1 MIYIQ
6 KNVSLK
12 SYNTFAVDVQT
23 DFFVEVKYEQ
33 EIFDLISTDVFA
45 SQPHLILGG
54 GANILFTK
62 DYHGL
67 IIKNSLMG
75 KTIIKEENNL
85 VYVNIWAG
93 ENWHETMMWSLEQW
107 FVWGENLVLIP
118 GNVWSAPVGNIGAY
132 GKEAKDII
140 YEVEGI
146 DLTTGQKKTRSNS
159 ACAFGYRDSIFK
171 NTLKN
176 KVIITAVTFV
186 FEKQSANYV
195 PNIQYNDIQNLIWE
209 RNIDPTE
216 ITALQV
222 ANLII
227 EIREKKLPD
236 RTKIGTAGSFFKNP
250 VVTKD
255 QYEQLLLKYPQLK
268 WNEVHG
274 SEFWIL
280 NSAFKLS
287 AGQLIELA
295 GFKGKTI
302 GNVGTYQHHALIIVN
317 NGGASGLEIRAF
329 AQSIQKKVKE
339 MFDVQLE
346 PEVIIM

>member
-1 MIYIQ
+1 MEIL

-12 SYNTFAVDVQT
+12 PYNTFAVDVQA
-23 DFFVEVKYEQ
+23 DFFVEIKNEQ
-33 EIFDLISTDVFA
+33 EIYDLISTDVFA
-45 SQPHLILGG
+45 TQPHLILGG

-62 DYHGL
+62 DYAGL
-67 IIKNSLMG
+67 AVKVSLLG
-75 KTIIKEENNL
+75 KEVVKSEGNI
-85 VYVNIWAG
+85 VYVKAGAG
-93 ENWHETMMWSLEQW
+93 ENRHEVMMRSLEQW
-107 FVWGENLVLIP
+107 YVWGENLVLIP

-146 DLTTGQKKTRSNS
+146 DLETKQKKTRSN
-159 ACAFGYRDSIFK
+159 AECKFGYRDSIFK
-171 NTLKN
+171 NELKG
-176 KVIITAVTFV
+176 KVIITAVTFI
-186 FEKQSANYV
+186 FEKQSADYV
-195 PNIQYNDIQNLIWE
+195 PNIQYNDIQNMIWE

-222 ANLII
+222 ANIII

-250 VVTKD
+250 IVSKE
-255 QYEQLLLKYPQLK
+255 QYEKLLMKYDNLKG
-268 WNEVHG
+268 NEVH
-274 SEFWIL
+274 SEFWTL
-280 NSAFKLS
+280 HSAFKLS

-302 GNVGTYQHHALIIVN
+302 GNVGTYQNHALIIVN
-317 NGGASGLEIRAF
+317 NGGASGSEIRAF
-329 AQSIQKKVKE
+329 AQSIQAKVQE
-339 MFDVQLE
+339 MFGVMLE